1 MNKFHDLL
9 LRHMLAYCTIG
20 GLSYVW
26 LNSVVML
33 PDLMLTVLEMN
44 PANPWPYCITIILIG
59 GAISLA
65 SYFIIAKMIEHMN
78 TSHRY
83 YSKDFQDQEDA

>member
-1 MNKFHDLL
+1 MDKSYDLA
-9 LRHMLAYCTIG
+9 LRHVLAYLTIG
-20 GLSYVW
+20 GLWYVW

-44 PANPWPYCITIILIG
+44 PVNPWPYCITIILIG
-59 GAISLA
+59 SAISIA
-65 SYFIIAKMIEHMN
+65 SYFIIAKVIQNLN

-83 YSKDFQDQEDA
+83 YSKDFKDQEDA